1 MWNSPVRFVEGTVYI
16 ATSVCGNRLPEALVM
31 IKSVFIFTD
40 TPTHFIFF
48 TEPELRPPLEH
59 QLKIWQSL
67 QPNISYTFRLASYPA
82 SANESSWKLLYR
94 PCSTLKLF
102 LPDLLTE
109 LDAVLV
115 LDTDVLFLRSPKG
128 FWAHLYQMRPF
139 QLMGLSE
146 ETPSATLGWYPNH
159 VSAFKI
165 YEDKGVNGGIW
176 LMNLTRLRQHN
187 FTREVLHIYDQYGEY
202 IDFGDQDV
210 VSIFYGRR
218 PDLAYIYPCEWN
230 YRTNHCIDAERCLS
244 AEQVGV
250 YLIHGIAG
258 VFHRKSSSNYHT
270 LAGFIHHCFQEF
282 QLDTDARTFLL
293 EPIQHAITQA
303 RRWTFCHQ
311 YKEVFTKAIGTPLI

>member
-1 MWNSPVRFVEGTVYI
+1 MWPRRPRLRTRTLIYAALINSFIIVLLKVILKRQENGSIETERALYRTPAKQHDTVHVASMWKSPLRFVEGTIYI
-16 ATSVCGNRLPEALVM
+16 ATSVCGNRLAEALVM
-31 IKSVFIFTD
+31 IKSVFIFTE

-48 TEPELRPPLEH
+48 TELELRPPLER
-59 QLKIWQSL
+59 QLKIWQRL

-139 QLMGLSE
+139 HLMGLSE
-146 ETPSATLGWYPNH
+146 ETPSASLGWYPNH

-187 FTREVLHIYDQYGEY
+187 FTREVLHIYDQYGEH

-218 PDLAYIYPCEWN
+218 PVFNMAVVEFPTKSRQCFCTGPQVSGSMMPAGEVQAAV
-230 YRTNHCIDAERCLS
+230 RGEFLS
-244 AEQVGV
+244 YV
-250 YLIHGIAG
+250 
-258 VFHRKSSSNYHT
+258 
-270 LAGFIHHCFQEF
+270 
-282 QLDTDARTFLL
+282 
-293 EPIQHAITQA
+293 
-303 RRWTFCHQ
+303 
-311 YKEVFTKAIGTPLI
+311 